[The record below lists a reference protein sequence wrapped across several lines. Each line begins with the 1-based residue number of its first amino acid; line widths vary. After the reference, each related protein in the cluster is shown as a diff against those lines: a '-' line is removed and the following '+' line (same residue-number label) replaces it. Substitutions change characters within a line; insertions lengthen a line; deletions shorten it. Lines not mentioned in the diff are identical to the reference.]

1 MLVPKANSALQ
12 LVKHTAVYPALTRRR
27 LRAQSPYPVS
37 IFHKE
42 FSGTLILNFYI
53 KVWIYYKV

>member
-12 LVKHTAVYPALTRRR
+12 LVKHTAVYPALTHRR

-37 IFHKE
+37 IFPKE
-42 FSGTLILNFYI
+42 LSGTLNFEFLY
-53 KVWIYYKV
+53 